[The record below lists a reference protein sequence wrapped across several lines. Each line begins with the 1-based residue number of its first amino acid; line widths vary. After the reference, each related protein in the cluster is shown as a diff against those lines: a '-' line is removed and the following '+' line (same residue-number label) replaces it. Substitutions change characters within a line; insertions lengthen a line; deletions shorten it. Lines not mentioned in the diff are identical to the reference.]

1 MTGHNFELFIKALE
15 ILNPTD
21 SEYKYNKM
29 SWHVIIFHQ
38 RGKYCTIVREIEYT
52 VGNIILECGLVDEH
66 LKTANH
72 R

>member
-29 SWHVIIFHQ
+29 S
-38 RGKYCTIVREIEYT
+38 
-52 VGNIILECGLVDEH
+52 
-66 LKTANH
+66 
-72 R
+72 